1 MTETQRQPRERAGAE
16 APATTAD
23 TTAKPRARGSRSLRK
38 WTYLA
43 VALSL
48 LPVLGFGLLFL
59 FNQFAYVTTDNAT
72 VTGTL
77 AQIGPVAAGQVRTVL
92 VDVGDPVQRNQVVA
106 TVFSN
111 GQMFQYRPPFDGV
124 VVARYAGPNDPITA
138 GKPIVTVLNPE
149 ELWIEARLEEWAASR
164 VFAGQTAEVTLDA
177 SGQTVIGH
185 VMVVGSASVATI
197 TGQPV
202 GQTSTSGR
210 PRQLVPVRI
219 EVDNHRNDLVYGGL
233 ATVKIRLRD

>member
-1 MTETQRQPRERAGAE
+1 M
-16 APATTAD
+16 
-23 TTAKPRARGSRSLRK
+23 
-38 WTYLA
+38 
-43 VALSL
+43 ALSL
-48 LPVLGFGLLFL
+48 APVLGFGMLFL
-59 FNQFAYVTTDNAT
+59 FNQFAYVTTDNAI

-77 AQIGPVAAGQVRTVL
+77 AQLGPVTAGQVRSVS
-92 VDVGDPVQRNQVVA
+92 VDVGDQVQRNQVVA

-111 GQMFQYRPPFDGV
+111 GQTFQYRPPFDGV

-149 ELWIEARLEEWAASR
+149 ELWIEARLEEGAASR
-164 VFAGQTAEVTLDA
+164 VFAGQAAEVTLDA
-177 SGQTVIGH
+177 SGQTLVGH

-202 GQTSTSGR
+202 GVNSTSGR

-233 ATVKIRLRD
+233 ATVKVRLRD